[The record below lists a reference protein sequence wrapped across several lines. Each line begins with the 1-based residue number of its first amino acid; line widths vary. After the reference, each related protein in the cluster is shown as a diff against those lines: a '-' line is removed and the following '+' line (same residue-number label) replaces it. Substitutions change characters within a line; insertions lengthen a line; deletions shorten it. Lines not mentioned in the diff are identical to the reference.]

1 MFFSQP
7 TLRAACLKD
16 LNMISQTILCD
27 AKNGHYSELYCTND
41 QARQGLQVNLKSM
54 IEHESRI
61 NTIVKND
68 VLINE
73 TLFSRV
79 ITFEKGENPIGFS
92 IISSSDGSEN
102 LEIWMFSIHNDFRN
116 KGYGQKV
123 LNKLLRS
130 IAKAYPQKDIVARC
144 FENSKIMVNL
154 LEKEGFI
161 EEKSPYKARFFRLKA
176 NN

>member
-1 MFFSQP
+1 MFFSR
-7 TLRAACLKD
+7 TALRVACLKD
-16 LNMISQTILCD
+16 LNLISQTILRD
-27 AKNGHYSELYCTND
+27 AKNGHYSELYCTSD
-41 QARQGLQVNLKSM
+41 DARQGLQVNLKSM
-54 IEHESRI
+54 IEHECRI
-61 NTIVKND
+61 NTVVKNN
-68 VLINE
+68 VFINE

-79 ITFEKGENPIGFS
+79 ITFEKGQNPIGFS
-92 IISSSDGSEN
+92 IISSSDDSEH

-144 FENSKIMVNL
+144 FESSKIMVNL

-161 EEKSPYKARFFRLKA
+161 EEKSPYTARFFRFKA
-176 NN
+176 KF

>member
-1 MFFSQP
+1 MFFSHT

-16 LNMISQTILCD
+16 LNLISQTILHD

-41 QARQGLQVNLKSM
+41 EARRGLQVNLKSM
-54 IEHESRI
+54 IEHECRI
-61 NTIVKND
+61 NTVVKNN

-79 ITFEKGENPIGFS
+79 ITFEKGQNPIGFS
-92 IISSSDGSEN
+92 IISSSDDAEH

-116 KGYGQKV
+116 KGYGQKA

-144 FENSKIMVNL
+144 FDSSETMINL
-154 LEKEGFI
+154 LQKENFI
-161 EEKSPYKARFFRLKA
+161 EEKSPYEARFFRLKA
-176 NN
+176 KF